1 MTGALSR
8 WGSCQCL
15 LSWDESLCCAGRLGG
30 HPLSQLLDPVPCC
43 CGGGSGDRGLCVCV
57 CVEDRKHATCA
68 VCHSLHSNPHA
79 LRGYIT
85 QLWLCISI
93 EIGLWKCWNWI
104 GQSTV
109 TIGMT
114 YGHQLQEC
122 KLAPARAL
130 VTLWHCHQDVCR
142 SWYRWRRWWGRC
154 LRHANEAVGSMEGER
169 VVNNDIKLPCPFL

>member
-15 LSWDESLCCAGRLGG
+15 LSWDESLCCMPGG
-30 HPLSQLLDPVPCC
+30 WGHQLSHLLDPVP
-43 CGGGSGDRGLCVCV
+43 LAAVVAVAAVTEVCV
-57 CVEDRKHATCA
+57 CVEDRKHATHA

-93 EIGLWKCWNWI
+93 EIGLWKMEMLELHWTVDSHQWNDLRSPLWPAP
-104 GQSTV
+104 GVQC
-109 TIGMT
+109 
-114 YGHQLQEC
+114 LC
-122 KLAPARAL
+122 KLAPVCDL

-142 SWYRWRRWWGRC
+142 SWYRWRWWWGEC
-154 LRHANEAVGSMEGER
+154 LRHANQAFGFDEGEG
-169 VVNNDIKLPCPFL
+169 CC